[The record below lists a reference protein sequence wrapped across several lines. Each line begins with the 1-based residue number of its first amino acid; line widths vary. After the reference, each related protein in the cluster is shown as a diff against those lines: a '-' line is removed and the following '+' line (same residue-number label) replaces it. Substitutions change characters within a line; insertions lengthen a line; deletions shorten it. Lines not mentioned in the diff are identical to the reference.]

1 MQVFLEILFGGI
13 AQGAVYCVFAMGL
26 SLVYGIARVLNF
38 SHGSLY
44 MTGAYIAWVLSAG
57 AFHLPYIVVFIIL
70 IPVLFILGVI
80 LERFFIRPLRW
91 SPNWKVTT
99 MMITLGIAFVLD
111 NFFLIFFGPEE
122 KLLPQFIEGTVSV
135 MGVVLSNHKLLVF
148 ALAII
153 IVIGLEFI
161 LHKTQM
167 GKAMRAVAQDMQ
179 GASMVG
185 IRVNRIFSFTFG
197 LSVVLAGVA
206 GVLLA
211 PIYLVS
217 PLGGWFPFLKAFVIV
232 VFGGLGS
239 TRGVLYSAFIL
250 GIIEAFVIFQLGATW
265 TLPVWLLTLLVVLMF
280 RPQGL
285 LGVWAK

>member
-1 MQVFLEILFGGI
+1 MQQFFEILFSGI
-13 AQGAVYCVFAMGL
+13 AQGSVYCVFALGL

-38 SHGSLY
+38 CHGSLY

-57 AFHLPYIVVFIIL
+57 YFNFSYPVVFIIL
-70 IPVLFILGVI
+70 IPVLFYIGVFF
-80 LERFFIRPLRW
+80 ERFFIRSLRW
-91 SPNWKVTT
+91 SPNWKMTT

-111 NFFLIFFGPEE
+111 NFNLIVFGPEE
-122 KLLPQFIEGTVSV
+122 KLLPQFVEGTVSIW
-135 MGVVLSNHKLLVF
+135 GIVLSNHKILVF
-148 ALAII
+148 CVALF
-153 IVIGLEFI
+153 IVIGLELI
-161 LHKTQM
+161 LHKTRVGQ
-167 GKAMRAVAQDMQ
+167 AMRAVAQDMQ
-179 GASMVG
+179 GAAMVG
-185 IRVNRIFSFTFG
+185 IRVNQVFSYTFG
-197 LSVVLAGVA
+197 LSVVLAGIA

-217 PLGGWFPFLKAFVIV
+217 PLGGWAPFLKAFVIV

-250 GIIEAFVIFQLGATW
+250 GIIESFVIFQLGATW
-265 TLPVWLLTLLVVLMF
+265 TLPVWLLTLLVVLMI